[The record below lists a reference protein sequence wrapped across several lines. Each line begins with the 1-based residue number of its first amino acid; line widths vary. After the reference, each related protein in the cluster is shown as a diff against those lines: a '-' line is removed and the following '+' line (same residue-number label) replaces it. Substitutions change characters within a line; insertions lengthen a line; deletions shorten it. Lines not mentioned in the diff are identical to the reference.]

1 MKNIPNLYVKDG
13 CPWCMEALTFFNNQ
27 GVEIHVCDVVD
38 NPVQMERMVE
48 LSGQTLTPTFEYG
61 EFVVSDFSVDEFMA
75 ELEENPEVKSELGI
89 IGESL

>member
-61 EFVVSDFSVDEFMA
+61 EFVVSDFSIDEFMA

>member
-1 MKNIPNLYVKDG
+1 MNNIPNLYVKDG

-27 GVEIHVCDVVD
+27 GLEIHVCDVID

-89 IGESL
+89 IGGSL